1 MTTRSTTETWG
12 SVTRNLHWISAIVVL
27 GLLGHG
33 WWMTHMAVREVRLWH
48 YGTHGLV
55 AVYFALLLALRIVW
69 RLGEATPH
77 QPAGTPDWQKFAAH
91 GAHIALY
98 LLLIAMTVTGYL
110 MWSSFPARFDPV
122 RGVPF
127 DYNLFGLFKLP
138 AVHAA
143 GNRETAKYWE
153 NLHEWGSHA
162 MQLLLLV
169 HVAAALWHQF
179 VKRDTVLARMTHG
192 RD

>member
-1 MTTRSTTETWG
+1 MATRSTSETWG

-48 YGTHGLV
+48 YGLHGLI
-55 AVYFALLLALRIVW
+55 AVYFGLLLALRIVW

-77 QPAGTPDWQKFAAH
+77 QPADTPAWQKFAAH

-98 LLLIAMTVTGYL
+98 ALLIGMTVTGYL
-110 MWSSFPARFDPV
+110 LWSSFPARFDPV

-127 DYNLFGLFKLP
+127 DYTLFGVFKVP

-143 GNRETAKYWE
+143 ADRGISKYWE
-153 NLHEWGSHA
+153 NLHELMSHA
-162 MQLLLLV
+162 LQVLVLV
-169 HVAAALWHQF
+169 HVIAALWHQF
-179 VKRDTVLARMTHG
+179 VKRDTILARMTHG
-192 RD
+192 SG